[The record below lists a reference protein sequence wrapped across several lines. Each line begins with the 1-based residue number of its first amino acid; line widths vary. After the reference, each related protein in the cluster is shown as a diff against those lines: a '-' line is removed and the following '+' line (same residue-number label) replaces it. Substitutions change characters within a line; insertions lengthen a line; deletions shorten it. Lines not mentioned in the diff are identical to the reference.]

1 MVNRFFVISFPLKA
15 RYFKIIRFPKLTVL
29 ALLALVLSFHVYMPF
44 KYQVATSRA
53 GGYRVGYTDRFR
65 ANLKEFDVVSNAAK
79 FLFSYIPLLVGL
91 ALSVAL
97 LVALTR
103 HVRSTASLQEARDD
117 DKARQVRQA
126 ERQLAMTIWVRRV

>member
-1 MVNRFFVISFPLKA
+1 MISFPLKA

-29 ALLALVLSFHVYMPF
+29 ALLALVFSFHVYLPF
-44 KYQVATSRA
+44 KYQVTTSGA
-53 GGYRVGYTDRFR
+53 GSYRVGYTDRFR

-97 LVALTR
+97 VVALRR
-103 HVRSTASLQEARDD
+103 HVRSTASLQEAKDD
-117 DKARQVRQA
+117 EKARQVSQA
-126 ERQLAMTIWVRRV
+126 ERQLTMTILVRPVNKS